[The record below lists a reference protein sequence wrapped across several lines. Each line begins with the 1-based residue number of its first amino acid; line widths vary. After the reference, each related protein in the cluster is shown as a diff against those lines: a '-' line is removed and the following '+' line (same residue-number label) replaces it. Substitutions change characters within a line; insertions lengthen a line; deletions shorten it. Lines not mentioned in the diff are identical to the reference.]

1 MKKYTF
7 FSSFQGGWPIRDLMK
22 KMLQNSVNSLKA
34 DWRAEALAEEEDSDW
49 EEQDEPA
56 APKRKKASRK
66 PSKMQPESD
75 AESDDDRELDWI
87 DDEGD
92 SDLDEEGSDDEV
104 VVKKSDSRKVSQS
117 ERIPNFS
124 QQFLQSTGNMNVNS
138 HGNIFPQFTPI
149 DGFPESIK
157 QGNEACSLT

>member
-7 FSSFQGGWPIRDLMK
+7 FSHFQGGWPIRDLMK

-34 DWRAEALAEEEDSDW
+34 DRRAEALAEEEDSDW

-104 VVKKSDSRKVSQS
+104 VVKKSDSRKVSQF
-117 ERIPNFS
+117 ERIPNFR
-124 QQFLQSTGNMNVNS
+124 
-138 HGNIFPQFTPI
+138 
-149 DGFPESIK
+149 
-157 QGNEACSLT
+157 